1 MSLREDILMHAYK
14 LAKSNDGA
22 PGVDGE
28 SFEDIESK
36 GVKEWLNGLGEELRG
51 KTCQPQPVRGRRFRS
66 RVAESGRWESR
77 PCGIEWR
84 KPPGS

>member
-1 MSLREDILMHAYK
+1 MHAYK

-36 GVKEWLNGLGEELRG
+36 GVKEWLNGLG
-51 KTCQPQPVRGRRFRS
+51 
-66 RVAESGRWESR
+66 
-77 PCGIEWR
+77 
-84 KPPGS
+84 